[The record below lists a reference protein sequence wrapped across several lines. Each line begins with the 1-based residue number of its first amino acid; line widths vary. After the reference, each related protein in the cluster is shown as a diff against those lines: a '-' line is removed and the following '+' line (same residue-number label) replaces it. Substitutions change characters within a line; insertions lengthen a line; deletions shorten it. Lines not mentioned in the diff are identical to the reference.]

1 VNRRILTLLVAV
13 LPILAFGVLVAAVT
27 VPYVALGPGPTYDTL
42 GEVERTLDAA
52 TKAVNLYQQILSDV
66 AHNHA
71 TLEITDDGRIVATH
85 FTDRKTSLH

>member
-1 VNRRILTLLVAV
+1 MTTELLVIAV
-13 LPILAFGVLVAAVT
+13 VFIAI
-27 VPYVALGPGPTYDTL
+27 ALYIMWWQDREIKRRDDTL

-52 TKAVNLYQQILSDV
+52 SKTVNLYQQILSDV